1 MKNSKIELIKL
12 LKDNNVVKFG
22 KFTLSSGK
30 ESDFYVDM
38 KRAITDPAIL
48 LKVAEILS
56 KKNRTIRSG

>member
-38 KRAITDPAIL
+38 KGYTVSLPEEFEKSRRNII
-48 LKVAEILS
+48 
-56 KKNRTIRSG
+56 KKD